1 MTFWADAGGATN
13 QGESERKGTP
23 EKESLSILPKWRR
36 AVTHTRLALKGG
48 AGLALPD
55 RRSTRVT
62 SRFNSETG
70 ELKIYLGFA
79 NPTAEKTALNQL
91 ITDAKKKG
99 LRLIT
104 LFIESEVANEL
115 STYVFL
121 LRNKFTRNEG
131 REGDT
136 HGQLVWEK
144 KIS

>member
-1 MTFWADAGGATN
+1 MSRSYRPANGRDPLPQPYNADFIPADPFGPRPT
-13 QGESERKGTP
+13 RTM
-23 EKESLSILPKWRR
+23 SLP
-36 AVTHTRLALKGG
+36 A
-48 AGLALPD
+48 ALPEN
-55 RRSTRVT
+55 RSTKVT

-70 ELKIYLGFA
+70 ELKIFLGFA
-79 NPTAEKTALNQL
+79 DPTAEKTAINQL

-121 LRNKFTRNEG
+121 MRNKFTRNEG